1 MTERLIVSTVTLDS
15 SPDQLNLIPE
25 VGGIA
30 WLTPG
35 TSLVA
40 QDECLRVDPGTG
52 ESRFLGAAERV
63 EALLAGA
70 DVEDEVDLPGSG
82 PIAFGSWTFDS
93 DCPGSTLVVPA
104 TVYGT
109 GEGVAWKT
117 SVRYEGTGAEQVDTR
132 KRALRRAGGE
142 QLPSDGWASLVEEA
156 LDQIRQGTLQKV
168 VLAREVVVEGRAAFN
183 PQQVISRLVHAYPGC
198 FTFWFDDLVGA
209 SPELLIRRLG
219 DVVDSIPLAGSAP
232 RGAEEEEDTELGRR
246 LQSSAKDRVEHEL
259 TVQTVMDALRPFC
272 AELVA
277 EEEPSLLLL
286 ANMQHLSTKVQGRLK
301 GSPSALE
308 LVAAI
313 HPTAAVCGVPQKE
326 AMRFIRTTEGFGR
339 GRYAGPVGW
348 MDHKGD
354 GEWAVALR
362 CAQLKGSTARIFA
375 GAGIVDGSDPKSE
388 LEETELKLQVMLSAL
403 QH

>member
-1 MTERLIVSTVTLDS
+1 MTERLIARTVKLDS
-15 SPDQLNLIPE
+15 SPEEANLIPE
-25 VGGIA
+25 GGGIA

-40 QDECLRVDPGTG
+40 QGECLRVDPGTG
-52 ESRFLGAAERV
+52 ESRFGGAAQRV

-82 PIAFGSWTFDS
+82 PIAFGSWTFDP
-93 DCPGSTLVVPA
+93 DCPGSTLVIPA
-104 TVYGT
+104 TVYGS
-109 GEGVAWKT
+109 GDGVAWKT
-117 SVRYEGTGAEQVDTR
+117 SVRYEGTAAEQRQAGD
-132 KRALRRAGGE
+132 RALRRASGE
-142 QLPSDGWASLVEEA
+142 QLPSDGWAGLVERA
-156 LDQIRQGTLQKV
+156 LRQIRQGTLQKV
-168 VLAREVVVEGRAAFN
+168 VLAREVVVEGRGPFD
-183 PQQVISRLVHAYPGC
+183 PRQVMSRLVHAYPGC

-232 RGAEEEEDTELGRR
+232 RGAGEEEDTELGRR
-246 LQSSAKDRVEHEL
+246 LQSSAKDRIEHEL

-301 GSPSALE
+301 GSPSALQ

-313 HPTAAVCGVPQKE
+313 HPTAAVCGVPEEE

-348 MDHKGD
+348 IDHKGD

-362 CAQLKGSTARIFA
+362 CAQLSGSKARVFA
-375 GAGIVDGSDPKSE
+375 GAGIVEGSDPNSE

-403 QH
+403 Y